1 MPSYEKG
8 TSMGFFEGFRRGMED
23 NWTYEVAGRQ
33 VVCPHCGCNEFEK
46 SDAQLNTA
54 FLTFLDFDW
63 ANRSAAVLICRN
75 CGHIEWF
82 LDTNGELS

>member
-1 MPSYEKG
+1 
-8 TSMGFFEGFRRGMED
+8 MGFFEGFRRGMED
-23 NWTYEVAGRQ
+23 NWTYETAGRQ

-46 SDAQLNTA
+46 SEAQLNTA
-54 FLTFLDFDW
+54 GLTFLDFDW

-82 LDTNGELS
+82 LDVNGELR